1 MWNCHPHMV
10 HIRNRDSDT
19 HKPFIY
25 SALNS
30 VFFPLL
36 LSDSGSVFFSAYQQ
50 FQPEHLLAPI
60 GHMHRDSRHL
70 EARPMCF
77 GGHSVPGEGPYLHR
91 PEVKGQKEKHGDKT
105 AHETPAEPVTAHVG
119 DDGTHSE
126 KQVEKGGQRVP
137 GKEPRRPSLRGAT
150 WAVSELTSRSAQS
163 ISGRGSKEGTKLER
177 LIIIS
182 AFCFLPLEESRTFP
196 SFDSKYHLPSLK
208 PGHL

>member
-1 MWNCHPHMV
+1 MGRSTGSNGLCAG
-10 HIRNRDSDT
+10 RASDLRKAQKEPT
-19 HKPFIY
+19 ETSHSHFPYSGLTRTGEYLSGFKNPVAFPIFIDLVPP
-25 SALNS
+25 AEAHHE
-30 VFFPLL
+30 P
-36 LSDSGSVFFSAYQQ
+36 SGY
-50 FQPEHLLAPI
+50 I
-60 GHMHRDSRHL
+60 
-70 EARPMCF
+70 
-77 GGHSVPGEGPYLHR
+77 LHR

-163 ISGRGSKEGTKLER
+163 ISGRGSKEGTKFER